1 MIDYYG
7 APTTNCW
14 KVAIALE
21 EMGLDYRFIPVNLR
35 AGEQRKPEFRAINP
49 NGKVPAI
56 VDDDPLEGGPALAL
70 FDSNAILVYL
80 ADKTKS
86 FFPLAAAPRAQAT
99 SWLMWMAS
107 ELGPIVGNSF
117 AFASDLHPMGA
128 PPEKDRAKEHFTES
142 SRAIHGFLDERLAD
156 HEFICDEYSI
166 VDMASWSLVVPY
178 RLHALESL
186 SEFPHLER
194 WYGAVRG
201 RPAVQRGMC
210 VGRELTEGMP
220 SAFREA
226 LFDE

>member
-21 EMGLDYRFIPVNLR
+21 EMALEYRFVPVQLR
-35 AGEQRKPEFRAINP
+35 AGDQRKPEFLAINP

-56 VDDDPLEGGPALAL
+56 VDHDPPTGDEPLAL

-86 FFPLAAAPRAQAT
+86 FFPQTMASRAQSTA
-99 SWLMWMAS
+99 WLMWQAS

-128 PPEKDRAKEHFTES
+128 PPEKDRARDHFTDS
-142 SRAIHGFLDERLAD
+142 SRKIHGFLDERLAD
-156 HEFICDEYSI
+156 HEYVCDEYSI
-166 VDMASWSLVVPY
+166 VDMAAWALVVPY
-178 RLHALESL
+178 RLHALDDL
-186 SEFPHLER
+186 SDFPHLER
-194 WYGAVRG
+194 WYGLVRA
-201 RPAVQRGMC
+201 RPAVQRGMA

-220 SAFREA
+220 SEFRKA